1 MQARATAV
9 RIAVIAAVIAAVFLG
24 PVDGNRCLRDFS
36 VLGST
41 PDSVTVGWN
50 YTCADR
56 WENTGV
62 FFLKKTTFNFYFFS
76 RRHSVRFKIY
86 YDHKGWNACAGG
98 GRGDHT
104 RGVGRGN
111 SETE

>member
-9 RIAVIAAVIAAVFLG
+9 KIAVIAAVFLGG

-56 WENTGV
+56 WENTG
-62 FFLKKTTFNFYFFS
+62 FFCPKK
-76 RRHSVRFKIY
+76 
-86 YDHKGWNACAGG
+86 
-98 GRGDHT
+98 
-104 RGVGRGN
+104 
-111 SETE
+111 